1 MSTQENALL
10 AILLDQIKNDK
21 LVLPTLPEIAL
32 RVKDACD
39 SAEASLHSI
48 AEVISKDPALTAR
61 MIKVANSA
69 YYARAVKASN
79 LSQAVNRIGL
89 AAIKNIAI
97 SMAMEQLFI
106 CQNDVVFDYFD
117 RAWTQ
122 SIHVASA
129 ATTALTAYRERHP
142 HSPVEADT
150 LTLMGLVHNI
160 GVLPI
165 LAEAEKHEGKFANAA
180 FLDHAIAKL
189 SKHIGVAIIRT
200 WEFDKDYAV
209 VVAKWD
215 QFDFV
220 PEMVSYL
227 DFIRLGALHAGLLEP
242 YRDQIIERAVAKRL
256 IAGPDEL
263 ASELFT
269 QRFEEMRDSFGLN

>member
-1 MSTQENALL
+1 MSTHENALL

-32 RVKDACD
+32 RVKEAVDHP
-39 SAEASLHSI
+39 EASLHSI

-61 MIKVANSA
+61 MIKIANSA

-79 LSQAVNRIGL
+79 VTQAVNRIGL

-117 RAWTQ
+117 RTWNQ
-122 SIHVASA
+122 SVAVASA
-129 ATTALTAYRERHP
+129 ATALLTAYRERLP
-142 HSPVEADT
+142 NTPIEADT
-150 LTLMGLVHNI
+150 LTLMGLIHNI

-165 LAEAEKHEGKFANAA
+165 LAEAEKHDGTFANAA
-180 FLDHAIAKL
+180 FLDGAISKL

-215 QFDFV
+215 QFDYL
-220 PEMVSYL
+220 PEAVSYL
-227 DFIRLGALHAGLLEP
+227 DFIRLGALHAGLLEGQ
-242 YRDQIIERAVAKRL
+242 RDQLLERAVSKRL
-256 IAGPDEL
+256 VASTDDFN
-263 ASELFT
+263 SELFIE
-269 QRFEEMRDSFGLN
+269 RFEQIRDSFGG

>member
-1 MSTQENALL
+1 MSTHENALL

-32 RVKDACD
+32 RVKEAVDHP
-39 SAEASLHSI
+39 EASLHSI
-48 AEVISKDPALTAR
+48 AEVIGKDPALTAR
-61 MIKVANSA
+61 MIKIANSA

-79 LSQAVNRIGL
+79 VTQAVNRIGL

-117 RAWTQ
+117 RTWNQ
-122 SIHVASA
+122 SVAVASA
-129 ATTALTAYRERHP
+129 ATALLTGYRQRLP
-142 HSPVEADT
+142 NSPIEADT
-150 LTLMGLVHNI
+150 LTLMGLIHNI

-165 LAEAEKHEGKFANAA
+165 LAEAEKHDGTFANAT
-180 FLDHAIAKL
+180 FLDGAISKL

-215 QFDFV
+215 QFDYL
-220 PEMVSYL
+220 PEAVSYL
-227 DFIRLGALHAGLLEP
+227 DFIRLGALHAGLLEAE
-242 YRDQIIERAVAKRL
+242 RDQLLERAVAKRL
-256 IAGPDEL
+256 IGSLDEFS
-263 ASELFT
+263 SEPFLE
-269 QRFEEMRDSFGLN
+269 RFEQIRDSFGG

>member
-1 MSTQENALL
+1 MSTHENALL

-32 RVKDACD
+32 QVKDAVD
-39 SAEASLHSI
+39 HPDASLQSI

-61 MIKVANSA
+61 MIKIANSA

-79 LSQAVNRIGL
+79 VTQAVNRIGL

-117 RAWTQ
+117 RTWSQ
-122 SIHVASA
+122 SVAVASA
-129 ATTALTAYRERHP
+129 AAALLTGYRQHLP
-142 HSPVEADT
+142 NCAIEADT
-150 LTLMGLVHNI
+150 LTLMGLIHNI

-165 LAEAEKHEGKFANAA
+165 LAEAEKHDGSFATPE
-180 FLDHAIAKL
+180 FLDSAISKL

-215 QFDFV
+215 QFDYL
-220 PEMVSYL
+220 PEAVSYL

-242 YRDQIIERAVAKRL
+242 QREQLLERALDKRL
-256 IAGPDEL
+256 ISSVDEF
-263 ASELFT
+263 SSDSFIE
-269 QRFEEMRDSFGLN
+269 RFEQLRDSFGG

>member
-1 MSTQENALL
+1 MSTHENALL

-32 RVKDACD
+32 RVKEAVDHP
-39 SAEASLHSI
+39 EASLHSI

-61 MIKVANSA
+61 MIKIANSA

-79 LSQAVNRIGL
+79 VTQAVNRIGL

-117 RAWTQ
+117 RTWNQ
-122 SIHVASA
+122 SVAVASA
-129 ATTALTAYRERHP
+129 ATALLTSYRQRLP
-142 HSPVEADT
+142 NSPIEADT
-150 LTLMGLVHNI
+150 LTLMGLIHNI

-165 LAEAEKHEGKFANAA
+165 LAEAEKHDCTFANAT
-180 FLDHAIAKL
+180 FLDGAISKL

-215 QFDFV
+215 QFDYL
-220 PEMVSYL
+220 PEAVSYL
-227 DFIRLGALHAGLLEP
+227 DFIRLGALHAGLLEAQ
-242 YRDQIIERAVAKRL
+242 RDQLLERAVAKRL
-256 IAGPDEL
+256 IGSLDEFS
-263 ASELFT
+263 SEPFLE
-269 QRFEEMRDSFGLN
+269 RFEQIRDSFGG

>member
-1 MSTQENALL
+1 MSTHENALL

-32 RVKDACD
+32 RVKEAVDHP
-39 SAEASLHSI
+39 EASLHSI

-61 MIKVANSA
+61 MIKIANSA

-79 LSQAVNRIGL
+79 VTQAVNRIGL

-117 RAWTQ
+117 RTWNQ
-122 SIHVASA
+122 SVAVASA
-129 ATTALTAYRERHP
+129 ATALLTSYRQRLP
-142 HSPVEADT
+142 NSPIEADT
-150 LTLMGLVHNI
+150 LTLMGLIHNI

-165 LAEAEKHEGKFANAA
+165 LAEAEKHDGTFANAT
-180 FLDHAIAKL
+180 FLDGAISKL

-215 QFDFV
+215 QFDYL
-220 PEMVSYL
+220 PEAVSYL
-227 DFIRLGALHAGLLEP
+227 DFIRLGALHAGLLEAQ
-242 YRDQIIERAVAKRL
+242 RDQLLERAVAKRL
-256 IAGPDEL
+256 IGSLDEFS
-263 ASELFT
+263 SEPFLE
-269 QRFEEMRDSFGLN
+269 RFEQIRDSFGG